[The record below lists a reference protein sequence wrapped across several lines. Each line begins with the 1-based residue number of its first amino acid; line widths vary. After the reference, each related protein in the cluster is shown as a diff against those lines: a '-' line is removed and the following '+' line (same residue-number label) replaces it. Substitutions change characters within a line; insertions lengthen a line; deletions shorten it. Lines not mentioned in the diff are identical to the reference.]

1 MTGLPDAADSINTLA
16 TSESGCLFFSKPS
29 GESITINIANFP
41 FLWPTRSPF
50 STIRLREHTIY
61 TNGVSTL
68 NPGVSMRVINLRDL
82 SRHHRFR
89 RESPLLP
96 ANEFSR
102 RRGPIPWSA
111 QLQRLESA
119 LPEMPFLSTVAA
131 LKIVRPLVTKSS
143 TNKNFIVGGTPEV
156 T

>member
-1 MTGLPDAADSINTLA
+1 
-16 TSESGCLFFSKPS
+16 
-29 GESITINIANFP
+29 
-41 FLWPTRSPF
+41 
-50 STIRLREHTIY
+50 
-61 TNGVSTL
+61 
-68 NPGVSMRVINLRDL
+68 MRVSNLRDL

-119 LPEMPFLSTVAA
+119 LPEMPFLARLPRRESSA
-131 LKIVRPLVTKSS
+131 PWSPKSS